1 MRAFSIA
8 FLLLSGCATILK
20 GSKETL
26 TVDSEPRGAKVYL
39 NGNPIGHTP
48 LESQVP
54 SKDDYTFEFREEGYE
69 TRTATVGHFVG
80 AGWIVADIFLP
91 FLLINIIVDA
101 ATGDWFY
108 LDTTH
113 VMVSLEPIAR
123 PVPPPAPIPPSP
135 PVPIPGT

>member
-1 MRAFSIA
+1 MRAVALVSLVA
-8 FLLLSGCATILK
+8 LAGCATILK

-48 LESQVP
+48 LESRVS
-54 SKDDYTFEFREEGYE
+54 SKDDYTFEFRQEGYE

-80 AGWIVADIFLP
+80 AGWIIADILLP
-91 FLLINIIVDA
+91 FLLVNIVVDA

-108 LDTTH
+108 LDSDH
-113 VMVSLEPIAR
+113 LMVNLEPLPA
-123 PVPPPAPIPPSP
+123 PPAAPA
-135 PVPIPGT
+135 VPAAK